1 MIIHEV
7 TFHGARLAPDDDRF
21 QRWVWR
27 DTIVSGLRTVQ
38 QGFSDTAQLTTG
50 ISADESQLLSLL
62 AQMDAKR
69 SLPATSRRVD
79 ADRVMRLVA
88 EYGYTAAQVQRYRDT
103 AEHSRDSVT
112 AAEHTANAKHA
123 TAHAEQLLADIRAE
137 LTRRAS

>member
-1 MIIHEV
+1 MIIHDV
-7 TFHGARLAPDDDRF
+7 TFHGARLAPDNDRF

-27 DTIVSGLRTVQ
+27 DTIVSSLRSVQ
-38 QGFSDTAQLTTG
+38 QGISDTAQLTTG
-50 ISADESQLLSLL
+50 IVCDESQLLSLIG
-62 AQMDAKR
+62 QMNAKR
-69 SLPATSRRVD
+69 DPRREHV
-79 ADRVMRLVA
+79 DRVMRLVS
-88 EYGYTAAQVQRYRDT
+88 EWGHTVAQVQRYRDT

>member
-27 DTIVSGLRTVQ
+27 DTIVSSLRSVQ
-38 QGFSDTAQLTTG
+38 QGISDTAQLTTG
-50 ISADESQLLSLL
+50 IVCDESQLLSLIG
-62 AQMDAKR
+62 QMN
-69 SLPATSRRVD
+69 ATRNPQREHAD
-79 ADRVMRLVA
+79 DRVMRLVA

-123 TAHAEQLLADIRAE
+123 TAHAEQLLADIRTE